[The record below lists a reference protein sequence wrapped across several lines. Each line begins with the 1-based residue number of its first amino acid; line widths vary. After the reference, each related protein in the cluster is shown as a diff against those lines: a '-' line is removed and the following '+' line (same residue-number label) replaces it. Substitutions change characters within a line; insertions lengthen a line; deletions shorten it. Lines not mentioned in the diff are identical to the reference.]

1 MNGAP
6 GGPTTSIVISLQGDR
21 LEPATG
27 RRVPA
32 NYHVLFLGADG
43 VQGTADDEMIA
54 IGGPG
59 IDLPVVTNPGANVNP
74 ATGLTYP
81 VAIRQTV
88 TLLFAEALPAGDYM
102 IELSEDIQTAP
113 FNEGEKGLLA
123 DQDMFGAHPVVS
135 VSGGEVIAGAAVSA
149 TVSQRRPGAISGV
162 FEDGT
167 AFLTQL
173 HGDLGVVLD
182 SFLSDQEDDLVAI
195 DAVYQ
200 QALARLLP
208 ALGDPDNRALSLLVL
223 ILDPPGFE
231 VEDSGGD
238 GVIYGSGQ
246 RSTRQRHP
254 RFHSHCD
261 QQCGDPPHRQSG
273 AKGTDELTID
283 EPSETTRGGWI
294 LITDS
299 NVTVEDLTSDMQD
312 GMDNF
317 QIEVP

>member
-1 MNGAP
+1 M
-6 GGPTTSIVISLQGDR
+6 
-21 LEPATG
+21 
-27 RRVPA
+27 
-32 NYHVLFLGADG
+32 
-43 VQGTADDEMIA
+43 
-54 IGGPG
+54 
-59 IDLPVVTNPGANVNP
+59 
-74 ATGLTYP
+74 
-81 VAIRQTV
+81 AIRQTV

-123 DQDMFGAHPVVS
+123 DQDMFGVHPVVS

-149 TVSQRRPGAISGV
+149 TVSASGDLGDLGV

-238 GVIYGSGQ
+238 GVIYDRDNDQ
-246 RSTRQRHP
+246 LDNDIPDSTVIVTSNVEILLIANPVQ
-254 RFHSHCD
+254 
-261 QQCGDPPHRQSG
+261 GDY
-273 AKGTDELTID
+273 ELTID